1 MVLPKSQ
8 GKFGAYGLE
17 ITMPLFEPFS
27 ADTLILAFIATV
39 ALREAM
45 LAYLPASVVGP
56 HGWLLQID
64 ERDSA

>member
-1 MVLPKSQ
+1 
-8 GKFGAYGLE
+8 
-17 ITMPLFEPFS
+17 MPLFEPFS

-45 LAYLPASVVGP
+45 LAYMPSSVVGP

-64 ERDSA
+64 ERDKA